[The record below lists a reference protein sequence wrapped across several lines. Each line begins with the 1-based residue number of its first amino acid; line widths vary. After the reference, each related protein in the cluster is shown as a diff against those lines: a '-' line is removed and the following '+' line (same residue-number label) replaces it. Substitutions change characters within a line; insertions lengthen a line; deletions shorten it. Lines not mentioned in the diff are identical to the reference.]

1 MLASVCSTRAH
12 DVSMLFSQQV
22 SWPASQLPKK
32 LFPFNYCLN
41 IFFSYPFILPLL
53 HLFIPHSL
61 FFFPLVAVSC
71 LLLSPFVSTCPS
83 SLPHPPHSY
92 PSRSGLC
99 CFTLSWASA
108 NPSCALSA
116 QASTHRTTNIKRKK
130 AEIHKY
136 IYVYKYI
143 YIKKTTVPY
152 HRT

>member
-22 SWPASQLPKK
+22 SWPTSQLPKK
-32 LFPFNYCLN
+32 LFLLIIVS
-41 IFFSYPFILPLL
+41 IFSSLIPSFFRFFTFSSLT
-53 HLFIPHSL
+53 L

-99 CFTLSWASA
+99 CFTLSGASA
-108 NPSCALSA
+108 NPSCALST